1 MNHDSPIFSPK
12 YFNLAW
18 ISIIL
23 LPKKHGDNLAAPP
36 PFPRRTGASPA
47 GWGQHWGHGRMAD
60 DFYEFSIIF
69 PFVNPKIWGNL
80 LGKVFM
86 FLMPPLKPWWHRG
99 DLLWDIASFAWLK
112 IRKKLVC
119 WLFFVLQR
127 DSITFSWHFTHFKSR
142 WAHGL
147 LTHTHTTGM
156 FKFSERCDID
166 AADSCDF
173 KPLGRLSKRWHSHD
187 VGMLDMLGW
196 GC

>member
-127 DSITFSWHFTHFKSR
+127 RQHHVFLAFHSFQVTMSAWV
-142 WAHGL
+142 AH
-147 LTHTHTTGM
+147 THTHDWHVQILRAVRH
-156 FKFSERCDID
+156 RC
-166 AADSCDF
+166 SGQLWF
-173 KPLGRLSKRWHSHD
+173 
-187 VGMLDMLGW
+187 
-196 GC
+196 